1 MSLARKVAVIAVT
14 LIGLLAINY
23 VFEHGF
29 GDFQI
34 NPYYARIINLIGINI
49 TLAVSLNLING
60 LAGQF
65 SIGHAGFMAVGGY
78 TATYVTVY
86 HGRQIAAT
94 FGSSLADPLGASA
107 AMVPSLLAGAT
118 AAALAGLIVGIPS
131 LRLKG
136 DYLAIVTLGFS
147 EIIRVIILNI
157 PAVGGATGFTDAIPI
172 TNFFW
177 IFAMAIVTIVI
188 TVNIAHSTF
197 GLALFAIRSDEIAA
211 EAMGINTTRH
221 KVLAFVISAALAGV
235 AGGLSGQ
242 LFANPLSPQNLNFV
256 KSIEVIVMIVLG
268 GIGSITGAVLGATTL
283 TILPEALRTFDQQ
296 FPGLRMVIYA
306 LLLIL
311 LMIFRPQGL
320 LGRREFSWAWMRP
333 GGRRSWHRADGPE
346 RDHALRRADG
356 GQVAQHERAAV
367 VALWAH
373 RSERRRQND
382 GVQRADGRLLSHRRR
397 YRVRW
402 DTHREE
408 EAVRDYQAWRGQD
421 VPEHPPVC
429 GHDSP
434 AERDD
439 RPAPADA
446 SDSGGRGHR
455 HRRGTIL
462 KSATRAPARWSC

>member
-1 MSLARKVAVIAVT
+1 MSPGRKLFVVAGTIA
-14 LIGLLAINY
+14 LLLVLNY
-23 VFEHGF
+23 IFEYGF

-78 TATYVTVY
+78 TATYLTVY
-86 HGRQIAAT
+86 HGKQIAALVGHT
-94 FGSSLADPLGASA
+94 LNDPIGSSIV
-107 AMVPSLLAGAT
+107 MVPSLAAGAL
-118 AAALAGLIVGIPS
+118 AAAAAGLLVGIPS

-177 IFAMAIVTIVI
+177 IFAMAMLTIAI
-188 TVNIAHSTF
+188 TRNIATSTF
-197 GLALFAIRSDEIAA
+197 GRALFAIRSDEIAA
-211 EAMGINTTRH
+211 EAMGVDTTRY

-242 LFANPLSPQNLNFV
+242 LFANPLNPQNLNFV

-268 GIGSITGAVLGATTL
+268 GIGSITGAVVGATTL

-320 LGRREFSWAWMRP
+320 FGRRELSWTW
-333 GGRRSWHRADGPE
+333 
-346 RDHALRRADG
+346 LRR
-356 GQVAQHERAAV
+356 RA
-367 VALWAH
+367 
-373 RSERRRQND
+373 RR
-382 GVQRADGRLLSHRRR
+382 
-397 YRVRW
+397 
-402 DTHREE
+402 
-408 EAVRDYQAWRGQD
+408 
-421 VPEHPPVC
+421 PV
-429 GHDSP
+429 
-434 AERDD
+434 
-439 RPAPADA
+439 
-446 SDSGGRGHR
+446 
-455 HRRGTIL
+455 
-462 KSATRAPARWSC
+462 

>member
-1 MSLARKVAVIAVT
+1 MTLARK
-14 LIGLLAINY
+14 LIVVVLALAALLALNAL
-23 VFEHGF
+23 FEHGF
-29 GDFQI
+29 GEFQI

-78 TATYVTVY
+78 TATYLTVY
-86 HGRQIAAT
+86 HGGQMAALL
-94 FGSSLADPLGASA
+94 GMSPRDPMATWVL
-107 AMVPSLLAGAT
+107 MVPSLLAGAC
-118 AAALAGLIVGIPS
+118 AAAMAGLLVGVPS

-177 IFAMAIVTIVI
+177 IFTMALMTIVV
-188 TVNIAHSTF
+188 TRNIATSTF
-197 GLALFAIRSDEIAA
+197 GRALFAIRSDEIAA
-211 EAMGINTTRH
+211 EAMGINTTRY

-256 KSIEVIVMIVLG
+256 KSIEVVVMIVLG

-283 TILPEALRTFDQQ
+283 TILPEALRTFDQR

-320 LGRREFSWAWMRP
+320 LGRRELSLAW
-333 GGRRSWHRADGPE
+333 
-346 RDHALRRADG
+346 LRR
-356 GQVAQHERAAV
+356 QPKTEV
-367 VALWAH
+367 
-373 RSERRRQND
+373 S
-382 GVQRADGRLLSHRRR
+382 
-397 YRVRW
+397 
-402 DTHREE
+402 
-408 EAVRDYQAWRGQD
+408 
-421 VPEHPPVC
+421 
-429 GHDSP
+429 
-434 AERDD
+434 
-439 RPAPADA
+439 A
-446 SDSGGRGHR
+446 S
-455 HRRGTIL
+455 
-462 KSATRAPARWSC
+462 

>member
-1 MSLARKVAVIAVT
+1 MGRKLLIIVATIAV
-14 LIGLLAINY
+14 LAALNY
-23 VFEHGF
+23 VIEYGTA
-29 GDFQI
+29 DFRI

-78 TATYVTVY
+78 TATYLTVY
-86 HGRQIAAT
+86 HGRSIAAA
-94 FGSSLADPLGASA
+94 FGASVTDA
-107 AMVPSLLAGAT
+107 VGASIVMVPSLLAGAT
-118 AAALAGLIVGIPS
+118 AAAVAGLLVGIPS

-177 IFAMAIVTIVI
+177 IFSMAILTIVI
-188 TVNIAHSTF
+188 TRNIAMSTF
-197 GLALFAIRSDEIAA
+197 GRALFAIRSDEIAA

-221 KVLAFVISAALAGV
+221 KVMAFVISAALAGI

-256 KSIEVIVMIVLG
+256 RSIEVIVMIVLG

-296 FPGLRMVIYA
+296 FPGLRMVMYA
-306 LLLIL
+306 LLLIF

-320 LGRREFSWAWMRP
+320 LGRREFTWAWLRP
-333 GGRRSWHRADGPE
+333 
-346 RDHALRRADG
+346 LRKR
-356 GQVAQHERAAV
+356 
-367 VALWAH
+367 
-373 RSERRRQND
+373 
-382 GVQRADGRLLSHRRR
+382 
-397 YRVRW
+397 
-402 DTHREE
+402 
-408 EAVRDYQAWRGQD
+408 
-421 VPEHPPVC
+421 PVL
-429 GHDSP
+429 
-434 AERDD
+434 E
-439 RPAPADA
+439 
-446 SDSGGRGHR
+446 
-455 HRRGTIL
+455 
-462 KSATRAPARWSC
+462 